1 MPDVQN
7 QIVHYM
13 HFNKLWYYWIDEYEG
28 KKYWR
33 KLELCDD
40 VNLLTE
46 EVITERQCRNMLQS
60 LFPDYKIMKA
70 IPYHESSGYGGSRPV
85 KSTVDRKG
93 MLKEKIRFR
102 RDLES
107 FVE

>member
-7 QIVHYM
+7 QIIHYM
-13 HFNKLWYYWIDEYEG
+13 HFNKLWYYWIDEYED

-33 KLELCDD
+33 KLELCD
-40 VNLLTE
+40 VINLLTK
-46 EVITERQCRNMLQS
+46 EVITERQCRTMLQS
-60 LFPDYKIMKA
+60 QFPDYKIMKA
-70 IPYHESSGYGGSRPV
+70 IPYHESPSHDGSRPV

-93 MLKEKIRFR
+93 MLEEKIHFR